1 MYSRID
7 LSKTNYDLMPN
18 AERLEPVPVRAVLD
32 IYKDYCLYKEFTSC
46 MPIFPNELTRSNT
59 DVIGYFTNGKLVAFS
74 MIDIMDADNI
84 ENMQFA
90 WNYEQPRLRLG
101 IESMKH
107 ECAYYKELGYK
118 YLYMGGDEDYK
129 SEIDGFELSWGISWL
144 V

>member
-1 MYSRID
+1 
-7 LSKTNYDLMPN
+7 
-18 AERLEPVPVRAVLD
+18 
-32 IYKDYCLYKEFTSC
+32 